1 MTERLTYS
9 VSEAA
14 EAIGIGRSMLYTLL
28 GRGELQ
34 SVRVG
39 RRTLIPV
46 QAVLEFLGVEAAIPA
61 LVTPGPAAG
70 RTYIVTVTPVD
81 EGREGN
87 ELQNRRSQVRVL
99 PPLPLF
105 CI

>member
-1 MTERLTYS
+1 MVERLTYS

-14 EAIGIGRSMLYTLL
+14 EAIGISRSKLYTLL

-61 LVTPGPAAG
+61 LVTPGPAGG
-70 RTYIVTVTPVD
+70 RTYIVTVTPV
-81 EGREGN
+81 EG
-87 ELQNRRSQVRVL
+87 S
-99 PPLPLF
+99 
-105 CI
+105 